1 MDTSIHTLQT
11 LFCQLG
17 LADDEE
23 QVTVFIRMHRP
34 LPPNISLP
42 KANFWNKTQAAFL
55 AEAIADD
62 SDWCALVDKLDC
74 LLREQEAPEYDT
86 HQ

>member
-17 LADDEE
+17 LPDDIE
-23 QVTVFIRMHRP
+23 QINVFIELRKP
-34 LPPNISLP
+34 LPSDISLP
-42 KANFWNKTQAAFL
+42 KAYFWNEVQAAFL
-55 AEAIADD
+55 DEATAND

-74 LLREQEAPEYDT
+74 LLRE
-86 HQ
+86 H

>member
-17 LADDEE
+17 LPDDIE
-23 QVTVFIRMHRP
+23 QINVFIELHKP
-34 LPPNISLP
+34 LPSDISLP
-42 KANFWNKTQAAFL
+42 NAYFWNEAQSAFL
-55 AEAIADD
+55 AEAIAND

-74 LLREQEAPEYDT
+74 LLRGK
-86 HQ
+86 